1 MTEIELFLNHLQ
13 SEDLTAGTL
22 ANYRSNLRQF
32 GRWLIDHNKTVASLT
47 QADLRDYKTEL
58 KDCYKPA
65 TINTKLAFI
74 SSLLAWCFKSGLIS
88 ENPMTKIK
96 RLRSEE
102 YSKWLT
108 QEQVAATLQKA
119 QEVIDNAIAR
129 EFGLKLTVAI
139 RVHSIAIFL
148 LNTGLRVSEL
158 CDLCMDDIKNGVI
171 TVRWGKGG
179 KRREIPINE
188 QARAALDTWLK
199 VRQSDTDYVFV
210 TDGRMSRQVVQWHLA
225 QLGKRLDFHLT
236 PHLLRHTFGKNLVD
250 KGVSLDRVAKLMGH
264 SNINTTAIYT
274 IPSLSDLSQ
283 AVKLLD

>member
-47 QADLRDYKTEL
+47 QVDLRDYKTEL

-65 TINTKLAFI
+65 TINTKLVFI
-74 SSLLAWCFKSGLIS
+74 SSFLGWSIEQGYIS
-88 ENPMTKIK
+88 QNPMNKIK

-119 QEVIDNAIAR
+119 QEVIDNAMAK

-158 CDLCMDDIKNGVI
+158 CDLCLGDIKNGVI

-188 QARAALDTWLK
+188 QAKAALDTWLK
-199 VRQSDTDYVFV
+199 VRQSNTDYVFV

-225 QLGKRLDFHLT
+225 QLGKRLDFRLT